1 MRWPLFCAMSFDA
14 ISLPDSVALVDDDP
28 EYSEFLAQHLISAGV
43 QVYRYADSAELL
55 ADHEPFRHAFYL
67 VDLMLPGIGGLE
79 LIRVLRKRTQVGVL
93 VVSGRVSPDV
103 FASVVDAG
111 ADMYLAKP
119 VSFEQVT
126 VAIRAVHR
134 RVVATRGRP
143 AAWVLDRR
151 AAQLVAPDGVRID
164 MSDLDMAVMA
174 CFVTAQGQSVTREL
188 LCQQLGRPVT
198 EEPDNALSA
207 TIYRLR
213 RRIERATDCV
223 VPLQSLSRVGYVFK
237 GPLVDG

>member
-1 MRWPLFCAMSFDA
+1 MSFDTA
-14 ISLPDSVALVDDDP
+14 SLPDSLALVDDDP
-28 EYSEFLAQHLISAGV
+28 EYSEFLAQYLSTAGV
-43 QVYRYADSAELL
+43 RVHRYADSAELL
-55 ADHEPFRHAFYL
+55 ADHEPFRHGFYL
-67 VDLMLPGIGGLE
+67 VDLMLPGIDGLE

-93 VVSGRVSPDV
+93 VVSGRVAPDV

-119 VSFEQVT
+119 VNFEQVA

-134 RVVATRGRP
+134 RVAATRGRSS
-143 AAWVLDRR
+143 AWMLDRR

-174 CFVTAQGQSVTREL
+174 CFLTAQGQSVTREQ
-188 LCQQLGRPVT
+188 LCQQLGRPVS

-237 GPLVDG
+237 GELIEG

>member
-1 MRWPLFCAMSFDA
+1 MSFDTA
-14 ISLPDSVALVDDDP
+14 SLPDSLALVDDDP
-28 EYSEFLAQHLISAGV
+28 EYSEFLAQYLSTAGV
-43 QVYRYADSAELL
+43 RVHRYADSAELL
-55 ADHEPFRHAFYL
+55 ADLEPFRHGFYL
-67 VDLMLPGIGGLE
+67 VDLMLPGIDGLE

-119 VSFEQVT
+119 VTFEQVT

-134 RVVATRGRP
+134 RVAATRGLP
-143 AAWVLDRR
+143 SAWMLDRR
-151 AAQLVAPDGVRID
+151 TSQLVAPDGVRID
-164 MSDLDMAVMA
+164 MSDLDMAVMG
-174 CFVTAQGQSVTREL
+174 CFLSAQGQSVTREL

-213 RRIERATDCV
+213 RRIERATNCV
-223 VPLQSLSRVGYVFK
+223 VPLQSQSRVGYVFK
-237 GPLVDG
+237 GELVEG